1 MCGEEVGEMGKQGG
15 KAVRGAGGRGE
26 EDRGKM
32 LKLEV
37 TGSEI
42 TYASCLNFFS
52 VFAVSLLPD
61 YGHA

>member
-1 MCGEEVGEMGKQGG
+1 MGKQGG

-61 YGHA
+61 YCHA